1 MPSSSSA
8 SKSHARSLRREQTEV
23 ERTIWYWLRAR
34 RFGGAKFR
42 RQFPIGEYVVDFCCW
57 EQRLVVEID
66 GGQHSDQTAA
76 DQKRTEFLTSRGFR
90 ILRFWNN
97 DVLANREGVLQ
108 KILEVL
114 GTSCNENPSHRPGA
128 D

>member
-66 GGQHSDQTAA
+66 GGQHGAA
-76 DQKRTEFLTSRGFR
+76 MKIHLIDLARTRPLTRAPLPRGEGKFLRAAT
-90 ILRFWNN
+90 
-97 DVLANREGVLQ
+97 VLVVVL
-108 KILEVL
+108 
-114 GTSCNENPSHRPGA
+114 
-128 D
+128 